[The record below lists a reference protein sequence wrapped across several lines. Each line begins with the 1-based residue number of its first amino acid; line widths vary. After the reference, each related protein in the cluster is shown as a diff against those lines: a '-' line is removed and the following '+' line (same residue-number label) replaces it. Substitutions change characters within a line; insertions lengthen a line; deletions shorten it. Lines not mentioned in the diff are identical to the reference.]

1 MAKKPYSAKG
11 VILRDL
17 ITLRDRLDSYQSTR
31 MEAMFLST
39 IIKMI
44 VKEL

>member
-17 ITLRDRLDSYQSTR
+17 IILRDRLGSYQSSR

-44 VKEL
+44 VRDL